1 MNVRTLEHTPATLY
15 WCLPAA
21 LGGFINA
28 ERSTEIKHIHE
39 VKAFWFVPHIGL
51 FKNVYQRIVFL
62 SQ

>member
-39 VKAFWFVPHIGL
+39 VKAF
-51 FKNVYQRIVFL
+51 
-62 SQ
+62 